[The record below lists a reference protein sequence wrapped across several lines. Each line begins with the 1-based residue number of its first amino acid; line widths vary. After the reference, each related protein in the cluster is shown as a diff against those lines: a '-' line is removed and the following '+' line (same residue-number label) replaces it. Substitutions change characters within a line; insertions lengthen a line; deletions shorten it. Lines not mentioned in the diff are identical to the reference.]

1 MQRPP
6 LHPLSAPCSLAHL
19 MVAVENPLVFV
30 SFPAV
35 VVFALFLAAAVF
47 ALFPPVVFSG
57 AVYLSQDSPLEL
69 MIVPVLSRRRSSQ
82 IHL

>member
-1 MQRPP
+1 
-6 LHPLSAPCSLAHL
+6 

-30 SFPAV
+30 SLPAV
-35 VVFALFLAAAVF
+35 VVFALFLAVAVF
-47 ALFPPVVFSG
+47 AEVFLPAVFSG